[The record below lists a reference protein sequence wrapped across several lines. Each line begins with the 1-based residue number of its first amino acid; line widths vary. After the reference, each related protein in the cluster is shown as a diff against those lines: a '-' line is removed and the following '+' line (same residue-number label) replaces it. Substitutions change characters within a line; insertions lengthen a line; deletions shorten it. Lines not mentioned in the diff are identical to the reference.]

1 MSPTAAALTAT
12 DAAPGGPSLARSI
25 GPIST
30 ISLAIAA
37 GFTAM
42 MSFGTIQE
50 AAKAEMGLSD
60 AVLGLVQG
68 VSAAVPL
75 VLFSIPIGIL
85 VDRTNRM
92 RLFVALALIWTIGT
106 ALTAYAQTV
115 PALFVGRMLA
125 GIGTTGAL
133 TAALSLSA
141 DLCAPQ
147 ERGRGVLLISLGKAL
162 GQAAAFAVVGWT
174 FGAFVDAAP
183 TWLGLTPWRS
193 THLAL
198 TFASLACILPLAFL
212 REPARHEVEAEVGA
226 PFRILMGEFWQRRA
240 FLIPLFAGQVT
251 VVMADAAASIWA
263 APVLS
268 RDFGQQPQDFAGW
281 MGAIMLLTGI
291 GGAILGGI
299 AADAGQKTNRRGGL
313 LIGAVIAAVLAIPA
327 ALFPL
332 AGSTTMFA
340 FALGTLVLCGTV
352 TGLITSVA
360 LTVYIPNE
368 LRGLCIGLFIAV
380 AGLIGFGIA
389 PSLVTLVSS
398 LLGGEQHLAA
408 ALAVI
413 GVTVSVVSLGAF
425 VMAMRNAP
433 RRDDLSDRLASAF
446 R

>member
-1 MSPTAAALTAT
+1 MTPNAAAASS
-12 DAAPGGPSLARSI
+12 AVAVPGDPSLARSI
-25 GPIST
+25 GPISA

-42 MSFGTIQE
+42 MSFGTVQE

-85 VDRTNRM
+85 VDRANRM
-92 RLFVALALIWTIGT
+92 RLFVALALTWTIGT

-141 DLCAPQ
+141 DLCAPH

-162 GQAAAFAVVGWT
+162 GQAAAFAIVGWT
-174 FGAFVDAAP
+174 FGAFVDAAAP

-198 TFASLACILPLAFL
+198 TFASLACILPLLFF
-212 REPARHEVEAEVGA
+212 REPARNEVEAHVGA
-226 PFRILMGEFWQRRA
+226 PFRILMSEFWQRRA
-240 FLIPLFAGQVT
+240 FLVPLFAGQVT
-251 VVMADAAASIWA
+251 VVMADAAAAIWA

-299 AADAGQKTNRRGGL
+299 AADVGQKTGRRGGL
-313 LIGAVIAAVLAIPA
+313 LIGAVVAAVLAIPA

-332 AGSTTMFA
+332 SESTTTFA
-340 FALGTLVLCGTV
+340 VALGTLVLCGTV

-398 LLGGEQHLAA
+398 LLGGEQHLAI
-408 ALAVI
+408 ALAWV
-413 GVTVSVVSLGAF
+413 GVAVSIVSLGAF
-425 VMAMRNAP
+425 IIAMRNAP
-433 RRDDLSDRLASAF
+433 SHATKPV
-446 R
+446 